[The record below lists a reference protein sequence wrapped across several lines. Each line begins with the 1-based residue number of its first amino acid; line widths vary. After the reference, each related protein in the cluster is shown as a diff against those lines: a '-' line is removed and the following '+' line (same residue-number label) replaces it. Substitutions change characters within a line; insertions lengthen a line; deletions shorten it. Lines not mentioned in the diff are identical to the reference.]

1 MRAVWVAVDPQPS
14 YLARLPIAHNNII
27 VMIMIN
33 KHSCIAG
40 STERPTENIKA
51 CLDSDGCDYTIA
63 PKPTKQL
70 QGEQQK
76 GIIT

>member
-1 MRAVWVAVDPQPS
+1 MWVAVDPQPS

-27 VMIMIN
+27 VMIMIMIN

-63 PKPTKQL
+63 PKPTK
-70 QGEQQK
+70 
-76 GIIT
+76 